1 MSLIGNRIKRSEE
14 MKPSWN
20 SRKKWIRILAVVG
33 FLAAGAAFSHGCG
46 EDTLPPPGPGN
57 TGTIVVTGGAV

>member
-1 MSLIGNRIKRSEE
+1 MFLVGNLRRSKKME
-14 MKPSWN
+14 PNWN
-20 SRKKWIRILAVVG
+20 LKKKWIRILVVVG
-33 FLAAGAAFSHGCG
+33 FLAAGAVFSHGCG

>member
-1 MSLIGNRIKRSEE
+1 MEPN
-14 MKPSWN
+14 WN
-20 SRKKWIRILAVVG
+20 LKKKWIRILVVVG
-33 FLAAGAAFSHGCG
+33 FLAAGAVFSHGCG